1 MIVLLQVFYSTMR
14 TDSSDTIEPLSTK
27 VWDLET
33 KLFFVFLLFF
43 LFKGRKIGRVFL
55 TKLIK
60 LILAAGGNPSFI
72 SSPFHLEE
80 ATTQARNHTVSPN
93 PLNGRDKNLSII
105 IKGATQKQ
113 QTGILRTQKWWKDLS
128 RFVSMVQDGEECV
141 M

>member
-1 MIVLLQVFYSTMR
+1 M
-14 TDSSDTIEPLSTK
+14 
-27 VWDLET
+27 
-33 KLFFVFLLFF
+33 
-43 LFKGRKIGRVFL
+43 FKGRKIGQVFL

-105 IKGATQKQ
+105 IKGATETANGYPKNSKVVK
-113 QTGILRTQKWWKDLS
+113 GPL
-128 RFVSMVQDGEECV
+128 
-141 M
+141 